1 MRNNR
6 EIFKLGTVEILH
18 VLKTEK
24 NMVTQVK

>member
-6 EIFKLGTVEILH
+6 EIFKLGTVEMLQ